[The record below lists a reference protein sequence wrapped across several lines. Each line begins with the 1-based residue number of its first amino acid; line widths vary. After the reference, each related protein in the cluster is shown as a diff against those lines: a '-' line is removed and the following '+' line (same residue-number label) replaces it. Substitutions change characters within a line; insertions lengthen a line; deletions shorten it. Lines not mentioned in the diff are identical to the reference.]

1 MLYILCLIIVL
12 YTLGHF
18 LFKKNTIYL
27 KVRKWVDIATI
38 SVTTI
43 LVITWV
49 EVFHYSILFI
59 LYFLISMGIIIYL
72 FSKLRKV
79 EEKKEKAEEVIKV
92 LKDEEKILENEIE
105 TLQKPTTNLK

>member
-1 MLYILCLIIVL
+1 M
-12 YTLGHF
+12 YTLAHF

-79 EEKKEKAEEVIKV
+79 EEKKEKAEEVIRV

>member
-1 MLYILCLIIVL
+1 M